1 MVIVNQDSTSLE
13 FQTYE
18 DNAWYAVC
26 LVLQGKT
33 LVVKF
38 YDFPDTYDEK
48 FSTADFKDT
57 KELEKFIGRFRPTYV
72 QVQDNKCKEITDRTI
87 VCASKVFGIND
98 VKFYDAAV
106 QEVKIKDHNA
116 NLKMG
121 KSGRPRVNG
130 VVCKDPKLTQ
140 ANDFFFSGLH
150 LPGNTSNFLGS
161 KVTPVNV
168 AQLPGL
174 NTLGISM
181 VRIDYA
187 P

>member
-1 MVIVNQDSTSLE
+1 MLIVSQDSTSLE
-13 FQTYE
+13 FQTSG

-57 KELEKFIGRFRPTYV
+57 KELEKFIGRFRPT
-72 QVQDNKCKEITDRTI
+72 
-87 VCASKVFGIND
+87 S
-98 VKFYDAAV
+98 V

-121 KSGRPRVNG
+121 KKISREKLQMVSHGSARVFDD
-130 VVCKDPKLTQ
+130 VKLMC
-140 ANDFFFSGLH
+140 
-150 LPGNTSNFLGS
+150 
-161 KVTPVNV
+161 NV
-168 AQLPGL
+168 APSPNRTQKRNCLRRL
-174 NTLGISM
+174 L
-181 VRIDYA
+181 
-187 P
+187 